1 METPKKVGRR
11 RTVELPPDT
20 VVPTATEAERGIAS
34 IALNHP
40 EVFLHHI
47 SEKNFKVGDIFDPLS
62 HRVCE
67 IILQQQ
73 SRNASSEIR
82 VVFEKVRETLPA
94 TEFHQ
99 LSDLYTLMPIAGAI
113 GDLVDIVKNTAKRRT
128 LQHVAYETL
137 LSIGDSTRQTPELLS
152 DVVMKVEGLSREL
165 APPKVMDTKALLIN
179 ALNRYETGDDES
191 MRIKTG
197 YSAIDNIC
205 PIRYGDFVVIGGET
219 KSGKTMLAL
228 NIIAN
233 LINETN

>member
-1 METPKKVGRR
+1 METPKKAGKRR
-11 RTVELPPDT
+11 VELPADT
-20 VVPTATEAERGIAS
+20 VVPVATEAERGIAS

-47 SEKNFKVGDIFDPLS
+47 SEQNFKVSDIFEPLS

-82 VVFEKVRETLPA
+82 VVFEKVRETLPG
-94 TEFHQ
+94 TQFHEV
-99 LSDLYTLMPIAGAI
+99 SELYTLMPIAGAI
-113 GDLVDIVKNTAKRRT
+113 GELIEIVKSTAKRRT
-128 LQHVAYETL
+128 LQHVAHEVL
-137 LSIGDSTRQTPELLS
+137 LAINDTTVQTPELLS
-152 DVVMKVEGLSREL
+152 DVVMKVESLSREL
-165 APPKVMDTKALLIN
+165 APPKVMNTKALLLN
-179 ALNRYETGDDES
+179 ALTRYETGDDES

-205 PIRYGDFVVIGGET
+205 PIRFGDFVVIGGET

-233 LINETN
+233 LINEPN

>member
-1 METPKKVGRR
+1 
-11 RTVELPPDT
+11 
-20 VVPTATEAERGIAS
+20 VVPTALEAERGIAS

-47 SEKNFKVGDIFDPLS
+47 SEKNFKVSDIFDPLS

-82 VVFEKVRETLPA
+82 VIFEKCRETLPA

-179 ALNRYETGDDES
+179 ALNRYESGDDES

-233 LINETN
+233 LINE

>member
-1 METPKKVGRR
+1 MEQHKRAGKRR
-11 RTVELPPDT
+11 PVELPADT
-20 VVPTATEAERGIAS
+20 VVPTASEAERGIAS

-47 SEKNFKVGDIFDPLS
+47 SEKNFKIGDIFDALS
-62 HRVCE
+62 HLVCE
-67 IILQQQ
+67 IVLQQQ

-82 VVFEKVRETLPA
+82 VVFEKVRETLPS

-99 LSDLYTLMPIAGAI
+99 LSDLYTLMPIASAI
-113 GDLVDIVKNTAKRRT
+113 GDLIEIVKSTAKRRT

-137 LSIGDSTRQTPELLS
+137 LSIADSTLQTPELLS
-152 DVVMKVEGLSREL
+152 DVVMKVEALSREL
-165 APPKVMDTKALLIN
+165 APPKVMDTNALLLN

-205 PIRYGDFVVIGGET
+205 PIRFGDFVVIGGET

-233 LINETN
+233 LINE

>member
-1 METPKKVGRR
+1 METPKKAGRR
-11 RTVELPPDT
+11 KPMELPPDT

-47 SEKNFKVGDIFDPLS
+47 SEKNFKVSDIFEPLS

-67 IILQQQ
+67 IVLQQQ

-82 VVFEKVRETLPA
+82 VVFEKVRETLPG
-94 TEFHQ
+94 TQFPDVSE
-99 LSDLYTLMPIAGAI
+99 LYTLMPIAGAI
-113 GDLVDIVKNTAKRRT
+113 GELIEIVKSTAKRRT
-128 LQHVAYETL
+128 LQHVAYEVL
-137 LSIGDSTRQTPELLS
+137 LAINETTVQTPELPS
-152 DVVMKVEGLSREL
+152 DVVMKVESLSREL
-165 APPKVMDTKALLIN
+165 APPKVMDTKALLLN

-233 LINETN
+233 LINE

>member
-1 METPKKVGRR
+1 
-11 RTVELPPDT
+11 
-20 VVPTATEAERGIAS
+20 
-34 IALNHP
+34 
-40 EVFLHHI
+40 
-47 SEKNFKVGDIFDPLS
+47 
-62 HRVCE
+62 VCE

-82 VVFEKVRETLPA
+82 VIFEKCRETLPA

-179 ALNRYETGDDES
+179 ALNRYESGDDES

-205 PIRYGDFVVIGGET
+205 PIRFGDFVVIGGET

-233 LINETN
+233 LINE

>member
-1 METPKKVGRR
+1 METPKKAGKRR
-11 RTVELPPDT
+11 PIELPADT
-20 VVPTATEAERGIAS
+20 VVPTASEAERGIAS

-47 SEKNFKVGDIFDPLS
+47 SEKNFKISDIFDPLS

-82 VVFEKVRETLPA
+82 VVFEKVRETLPGI
-94 TEFHQ
+94 EFHQ
-99 LSDLYTLMPIAGAI
+99 LSELYTLMPIAGAI

-128 LQHVAYETL
+128 LQHVAYEAL
-137 LSIGDSTRQTPELLS
+137 LSIGDSTLQTPELLS
-152 DVVMKVEGLSREL
+152 DVVMKVEALSREL
-165 APPKVMDTKALLIN
+165 APPKVMDTKALLLN
-179 ALNRYETGDDES
+179 ALSRYETGDDES

-205 PIRYGDFVVIGGET
+205 PIRFGDFVVIGGET

-233 LINETN
+233 LINE

>member
-1 METPKKVGRR
+1 MEAHKRAGKRR
-11 RTVELPPDT
+11 QVELPADT
-20 VVPTATEAERGIAS
+20 VVPTASEAERGIAS

-47 SEKNFKVGDIFDPLS
+47 SEKNFKVSDIFDPLS

-82 VVFEKVRETLPA
+82 VVFEKCRETLPG

-128 LQHVAYETL
+128 LQHVAYEAL
-137 LSIGDSTRQTPELLS
+137 LSIGDATVQTPELLS
-152 DVVMKVEGLSREL
+152 DVVMKVEALSREL
-165 APPKVMDTKALLIN
+165 APPKVMDTKALLLN
-179 ALNRYETGDDES
+179 ALSRYETGDDES

-205 PIRYGDFVVIGGET
+205 PIRFGDFVVIGGET

-233 LINETN
+233 LINE

>member
-1 METPKKVGRR
+1 METPKKAGKRR
-11 RTVELPPDT
+11 PVELPADT
-20 VVPTATEAERGIAS
+20 VVPTASEAERGIAS

-47 SEKNFKVGDIFDPLS
+47 SEKNFKISDIFDPLS
-62 HRVCE
+62 HLVCE

-82 VVFEKVRETLPA
+82 VVFEKVRETLPGI
-94 TEFHQ
+94 EFHQ
-99 LSDLYTLMPIAGAI
+99 LSELYTLMPIAGAI

-128 LQHVAYETL
+128 LQHVAYEAL
-137 LSIGDSTRQTPELLS
+137 LSIGDSTLQTPELLS
-152 DVVMKVEGLSREL
+152 DVVMKVEALSREL
-165 APPKVMDTKALLIN
+165 APPKVMDTKALLLN
-179 ALNRYETGDDES
+179 ALSRYETGDDES

-205 PIRYGDFVVIGGET
+205 PIRFGDFVVIGGET

-233 LINETN
+233 LINE

>member
-1 METPKKVGRR
+1 MEHKKVGRR
-11 RTVELPPDT
+11 RPVELPPDT

-40 EVFLHHI
+40 EVLLHHI
-47 SEKNFKVGDIFDPLS
+47 SEKSFKVADIFEPLS

-82 VVFEKVRETLPA
+82 VVFEKVRETLP
-94 TEFHQ
+94 TTQFHE
-99 LSDLYTLMPIAGAI
+99 LSELYTLMPIAGAI
-113 GDLVDIVKNTAKRRT
+113 GELIEIVKSTAKRRT
-128 LQHVAYETL
+128 LQHVAHEVL
-137 LSIGDSTRQTPELLS
+137 MAIGDSAVQTPELLS